1 MARAIPLCVNCACKV
16 EESHYALSMPLI
28 RGAPILLTGG
38 DKTGADRFYDTMI
51 RLADRLYDDHL
62 GELKKEGLIK

>member
-1 MARAIPLCVNCACKV
+1 V
-16 EESHYALSMPLI
+16 EESHYALFYAFDP
-28 RGAPILLTGG
+28 RRTVILLTGG